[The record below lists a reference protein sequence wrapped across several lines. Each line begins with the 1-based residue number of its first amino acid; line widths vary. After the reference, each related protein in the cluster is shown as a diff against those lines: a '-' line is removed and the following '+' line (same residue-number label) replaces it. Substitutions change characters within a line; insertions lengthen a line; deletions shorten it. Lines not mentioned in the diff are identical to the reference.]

1 MGLSLGEVNWMK
13 FDKDSGDDGSMNE
26 NSDDYENVN
35 ENSGDDAEVEHF
47 SASSVTD
54 LD

>member
-1 MGLSLGEVNWMK
+1 MGLSLGEGNWMK

-35 ENSGDDAEVEHF
+35 VNSGDDEKC
-47 SASSVTD
+47 STSVTD
-54 LD
+54 SD

>member
-26 NSDDYENVN
+26 NSGEYENVN
-35 ENSGDDAEVEHF
+35 VNSGDDEKC
-47 SASSVTD
+47 STSVTD
-54 LD
+54 SD

>member
-26 NSDDYENVN
+26 NSGDYENVN
-35 ENSGDDAEVEHF
+35 VNSGDDEKC
-47 SASSVTD
+47 STSVTD
-54 LD
+54 SD

>member
-26 NSDDYENVN
+26 NSGDYENVN
-35 ENSGDDAEVEHF
+35 VNSGDDEKC
-47 SASSVTD
+47 STSVTN

>member
-26 NSDDYENVN
+26 NSGDYENVN
-35 ENSGDDAEVEHF
+35 VDSGDDEKC
-47 SASSVTD
+47 STSVTD
-54 LD
+54 SD

>member
-1 MGLSLGEVNWMK
+1 MGLSLGEVNLMK
-13 FDKDSGDDGSMNE
+13 FDEDSGDDGSMNE

-47 SASSVTD
+47 STSSVTD

>member
-26 NSDDYENVN
+26 NSGEYENVN
-35 ENSGDDAEVEHF
+35 VRNGDDEKC
-47 SASSVTD
+47 STSVTD
-54 LD
+54 SD